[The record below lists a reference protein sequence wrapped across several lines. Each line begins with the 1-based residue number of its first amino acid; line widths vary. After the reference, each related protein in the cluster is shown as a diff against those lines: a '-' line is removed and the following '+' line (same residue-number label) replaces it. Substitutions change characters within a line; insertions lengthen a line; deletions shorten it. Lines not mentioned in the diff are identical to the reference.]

1 MPYKSFIDLKKQ
13 QSKSTKDPKD
23 KKEGAHP
30 KEETKSKVSK
40 NATDRGTMQSS
51 HSR

>member
-1 MPYKSFIDLKKQ
+1 MPYKGFIELKEQ
-13 QSKSTKDPKD
+13 QSKSTKDLKN
-23 KKEGAHP
+23 KKEGARP

-51 HSR
+51 HAR